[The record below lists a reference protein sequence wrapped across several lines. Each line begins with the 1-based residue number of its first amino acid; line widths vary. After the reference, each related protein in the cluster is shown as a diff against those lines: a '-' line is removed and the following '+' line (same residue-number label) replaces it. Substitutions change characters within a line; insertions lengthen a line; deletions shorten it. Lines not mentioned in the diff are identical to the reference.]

1 VPIDPRLQLHYP
13 LRFKAADFVSRRISA
28 PDNEYTDHQR
38 SGCAAHLALLW
49 LKAHFIF
56 RIKAA
61 DRMRA
66 ERSGCRSPP
75 LLTDRIDYARMTEAR
90 IGFSIVT
97 TNKAVGYPECEALN
111 GAPACVVQ
119 QAV

>member
-1 VPIDPRLQLHYP
+1 
-13 LRFKAADFVSRRISA
+13 
-28 PDNEYTDHQR
+28 
-38 SGCAAHLALLW
+38 
-49 LKAHFIF
+49 
-56 RIKAA
+56 
-61 DRMRA
+61 
-66 ERSGCRSPP
+66 
-75 LLTDRIDYARMTEAR
+75 MTEAR